1 MAQRYGSLRIYTYLC
16 AIPAALLYTLMGD
29 ILQILFNIIPL
40 ALFLYLS
47 LSLMGLI
54 KLNQHTAF
62 LANAS
67 FITRFAVY
75 GGTIAFAIMTLVD
88 LTK

>member
-1 MAQRYGSLRIYTYLC
+1 
-16 AIPAALLYTLMGD
+16 MGQD
-29 ILQILFNIIPL
+29 ILEVLFNIIPL

-47 LSLMGLI
+47 LSLMGVI
-54 KLNQHTAF
+54 KLNKQTAF

-67 FITRFAVY
+67 FFTKFAVY
-75 GGTIAFAIMTLVD
+75 GGTVAFAIMTIAD

>member
-1 MAQRYGSLRIYTYLC
+1 MSYTYP
-16 AIPAALLYTLMGD
+16 ISIMWQH
-29 ILQILFNIIPL
+29 ILEILFNIIPL

-47 LSLMGLI
+47 LTLMGVI
-54 KLNQHTAF
+54 KYNQHTAF

-67 FITRFAVY
+67 PITKFAVY
-75 GGTIAFAIMTLVD
+75 GGTIAFAIMAFVD

>member
-1 MAQRYGSLRIYTYLC
+1 MAS
-16 AIPAALLYTLMGD
+16 D
-29 ILQILFNIIPL
+29 IFEILFNIIPL

-47 LSLMGLI
+47 LTLMGII
-54 KLNQHTAF
+54 KINQHTAF

-67 FITRFAVY
+67 PITKFAVY
-75 GGTIAFAIMTLVD
+75 GGTIAFAIMAIAD